1 MNYIRIYI
9 RRTFSKNF
17 KKQFFLILGIA
28 AFMVMLVVRVT
39 GKDSGERKRVAEAE
53 KSDWG
58 FNVKISDVF
67 SEGIDYLNG
76 HEEVIHT
83 EPVKKVEITGGI
95 DHAEYL
101 VSSAVPDAWK
111 FTYLY
116 GEAPEQGEIL
126 LTEKAL
132 ISKRQPI
139 PGETILLEVKV
150 GKEKKQIKAVVS
162 GVVKTLGSFTE
173 AYAFLYGDDF
183 KELTA
188 EVPYEE
194 SRYDVFVQTAH
205 FDDGKLA
212 WDIHERFGACMMVW
226 MSREGELYEGYS
238 LKAVLYQIILVMIL
252 FGACLGA
259 IIYIVLQDEK
269 KNIGILRALGA
280 KKKQIAAM
288 LTARILLSG
297 VIGILL
303 GSGITL
309 LVREIEKALTYTDIG
324 IGENT
329 GWVSIVMIPAGGLA
343 MLLLLQLPAI
353 FALLKETPVALMN
366 GMGRIGE
373 NLISLKSK
381 QKLQIKHPIWWYAG
395 LEGKR
400 LRGKRFGLILITI
413 TGLVFPTVDFLML
426 QSNLQGNVKNAF
438 EETYAVEKEDTL
450 FTEEE
455 VIRVLEIPGVQSAGF
470 SVEQSGSNIA
480 EYEGKP
486 IAVRLQVL
494 DEQNFRQMKMD
505 SEKTGVAVP
514 AKSGK
519 ELLGENGILIRK
531 TARTI
536 NKKMEKGETIR
547 LLSPSGECYDSEIM
561 MLAQNMGEIDTDYYV
576 FISFNRYCEIFGVPE
591 LQKFSVILNNTTISE
606 VANILEREMEGV
618 YITKNA
624 LLYGNTR
631 DELNHDTW
639 LSTMVEVLLAVL
651 AAVAFLF
658 CYYSFYYLAKTEEY
672 RKLFAMGASRKMVKK
687 AILLQSVRSSWIL
700 ALVNAGVG
708 YLLFRFNIST
718 ISDQWLKENTVQ
730 FPVAALTGLVLFVLG
745 ISMGATW
752 FASRQVLKELEQ
764 KE

>member
-17 KKQFFLILGIA
+17 KKQFFLIIGIA
-28 AFMVMLVVRVT
+28 AFMVMLVVRVM
-39 GKDSGERKRVAEAE
+39 GKDSGEQKRVAEAE

-58 FNVKISDVF
+58 FTVKMSDV
-67 SEGIDYLNG
+67 SMEGIDYLNG
-76 HEEVIHT
+76 HEEVIHA

-101 VSSAVPDAWK
+101 ISSAVPDAWK

-173 AYAFLYGDDF
+173 AYAFLYVDDF

-188 EVPYEE
+188 EVPDEE
-194 SRYDVFVQTAH
+194 SRYDVFVQTVH
-205 FDDGKLA
+205 SDNHNLT
-212 WDIHERFGACMMVW
+212 WDFYERFGACMMVW
-226 MSREGELYEGYS
+226 MSREGEVYEDYS
-238 LKAVLYQIILVMIL
+238 LKAVLYQIIVVTVL
-252 FGACLGA
+252 FGACLSA

-297 VIGILL
+297 IIGILL

-309 LVREIEKALTYTDIG
+309 LVREIEKALTYTDAG
-324 IGENT
+324 IGKNT
-329 GWVSIVMIPAGGLA
+329 GWVSIVMISAGGLA

-400 LRGKRFGLILITI
+400 LRGKRFGLILITV
-413 TGLVFPTVDFLML
+413 TGLVFPTMEFLML
-426 QSNLQGNVKNAF
+426 QSNLQSDVQNAF
-438 EETYAVEKEDTL
+438 EETYAVEKRGTL

-455 VIRVLEIPGVQSAGF
+455 VNRVLEIPGVQSAGF
-470 SVEQSGSNIA
+470 SVEQSGSGIA
-480 EYEGKP
+480 EYAGKP
-486 IAVRLQVL
+486 ITVRLQVL
-494 DEQNFRQMKMD
+494 DEQNFRQMKIN

-519 ELLGENGILIRK
+519 ELLGENGILVRE

-536 NKKMEKGETIR
+536 NKRMEKGETIR
-547 LLSPSGECYDSEIM
+547 LLSPFGECYDCEIV
-561 MLAQNMGEIDTDYYV
+561 MLAQNMGEIDTDYYM
-576 FISFNRYCEIFGVPE
+576 FISFSRYCEIFGSPE
-591 LQKFSVILNNTTISE
+591 LRSFSVMLNNTTYTK
-606 VANILEREMEGV
+606 VAGILEREMEGV
-618 YITKNA
+618 SITKNA

-639 LSTMVEVLLAVL
+639 VSTMVEVLLAVL
-651 AAVAFLF
+651 AAVVFLL

-687 AILLQSVRSSWIL
+687 TMLLQSVRSSWIL
-700 ALVNAGVG
+700 ALVNAGIG
-708 YLLFRFNIST
+708 YLLYRLNIST
-718 ISDQWLKENTVQ
+718 ISDQWLKENTVR
-730 FPVAALTGLVLFVLG
+730 FPVTALTVLVLFVLG
-745 ISMGATW
+745 ISLSATW
-752 FASRQVLKELEQ
+752 FASGQVLKELGQ

>member
-1 MNYIRIYI
+1 MNYISIYI

-28 AFMVMLVVRVT
+28 AFMVMLVVRVM

-58 FNVKISDVF
+58 FNVKISDVLM
-67 SEGIDYLNG
+67 EGIDYLNR
-76 HEEVIHT
+76 HEEVVHA
-83 EPVKKVEITGGI
+83 EPVRKIEITGGI

-101 VSSAVPDAWK
+101 ISSEVPDAWK

-116 GEAPEQGEIL
+116 GGAPGQGEIL

-150 GKEKKQIKAVVS
+150 GEEKKQIKAVVS

-173 AYAFLYGDDF
+173 AYAFLYSDDF
-183 KELTA
+183 KELT
-188 EVPYEE
+188 EELPYEE
-194 SRYDVFVQTAH
+194 SKYDVFVQTAH
-205 FDDGKLA
+205 FEDGKLA
-212 WDIHERFGACMMVW
+212 WDFHERFGACTIVG
-226 MSREGELYEGYS
+226 MSREGELYEEYS
-238 LKAVLYQIILVMIL
+238 LKAVLYQVIVVTIL

-303 GSGITL
+303 GIGITL
-309 LVREIEKALTYTDIG
+309 LVREIERALTFTDAG
-324 IGENT
+324 IGKNA

-366 GMGRIGE
+366 GIGRIGE

-400 LRGKRFGLILITI
+400 LRGKRFGLIMITI
-413 TGLVFPTVDFLML
+413 TGLLFPTIDFLML
-426 QSNLQGNVKNAF
+426 RSSLQGNVQNAF
-438 EETYAVEKEDTL
+438 EETYEVEKKEGS

-455 VIRVLEIPGVQSAGF
+455 VIRILEIPGMQSAGF
-470 SVEQSGSNIA
+470 SVEQSGGNIA

-486 IAVRLQVL
+486 IAVRLQIL
-494 DEQNFRQMKMD
+494 DEQSFQKMKIN
-505 SEKTGVAVP
+505 SEKTGMIVSAE
-514 AKSGK
+514 SGK
-519 ELLGENGILIRK
+519 ELLGENGILVRK
-531 TARTI
+531 TARTASKRI
-536 NKKMEKGETIR
+536 EKGETIR
-547 LLSPSGECYDSEIM
+547 LLSPSGAHYDCEIV
-561 MLAQNMGEIDTDYYV
+561 MLAQNMGEIDTDYYM
-576 FISFNRYCEIFGVPE
+576 FISFSRYCEIFGVPE
-591 LQKFSVILNNTTISE
+591 LQAFSVMLDNTTYTETAS
-606 VANILEREMEGV
+606 ILEREMEGV
-618 YITKNA
+618 SLTKNA
-624 LLYGNTR
+624 LLHGNTQE
-631 DELNHDTW
+631 ELNHDTW
-639 LSTMVEVLLAVL
+639 ISTMTEVLLAVL
-651 AAVAFLF
+651 AAVTFLF

-672 RKLFAMGASRKMVKK
+672 RKFFAMGASRKMVKK
-687 AILLQSVRSSWIL
+687 AMLLQSVRSSWIL
-700 ALVNAGVG
+700 ALANAGLG
-708 YLLFRFNIST
+708 YLLYRFNIST
-718 ISDQWLKENTVQ
+718 FSDQWLKENTVR
-730 FPVAALTGLVLFVLG
+730 FPVAELTVLIVFVIG
-745 ISMGATW
+745 ISLGATW
-752 FASRQVLKELEQ
+752 FASGQVLKELEQ